1 MAVEEQEQQHKEG
14 CEGEEEGDGEE
25 EVEEDGG
32 LGVMDESAILNEYA
46 NNPYVALFPCSKY
59 LFYQSVSL
67 CAPPFQVFSY

>member
-32 LGVMDESAILNEYA
+32 LGVMDESAILSEYA
-46 NNPYVALFPCSKY
+46 NNPYAALFP
-59 LFYQSVSL
+59 
-67 CAPPFQVFSY
+67 FQ